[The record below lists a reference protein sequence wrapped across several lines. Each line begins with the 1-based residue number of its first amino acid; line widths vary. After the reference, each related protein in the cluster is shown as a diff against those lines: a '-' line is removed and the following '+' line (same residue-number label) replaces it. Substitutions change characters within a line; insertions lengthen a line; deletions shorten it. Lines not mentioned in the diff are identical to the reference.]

1 MSFYCFLYLYA
12 FLKPIYV
19 TIYLDLQLNG
29 LLIKF
34 ELRVSLILT
43 FDLRASFLWMLTS
56 LLNYKS
62 CFQKTR
68 ICARAWIEGKG
79 WVGRGET
86 RDEARNML
94 IKALKVIFCLLIS
107 VWLRNRLI
115 TTGLEPVLSSTEKSC
130 LSYYIQFS
138 DMLKQNR
145 LPYVFCLFH
154 GATEFAM
161 LVFKNR
167 LRRMLHKSKE

>member
-1 MSFYCFLYLYA
+1 MVC
-12 FLKPIYV
+12 
-19 TIYLDLQLNG
+19 
-29 LLIKF
+29 LLSSV
-34 ELRVSLILT
+34 LRVSLIIS

-56 LLNYKS
+56 LLIYKS

-94 IKALKVIFCLLIS
+94 IKALKVIFCLLIP

-115 TTGLEPVLSSTEKSC
+115 TAVLEPVLSPTEKSC
-130 LSYYIQFS
+130 LSYYRQFS
-138 DMLKQNR
+138 LW
-145 LPYVFCLFH
+145 LTYVFCLSH
-154 GATEFAM
+154 GAEKFAM

-167 LRRMLHKSKE
+167 LRRMLHKSKG